1 MGRGKRMQGSLKKH
15 VLVNSMI
22 FMIPVISIIVVLLC
36 NNYRFKEWKCMESEY
51 LLLQQYEQKVEG
63 LLERFSITANQ
74 ITEDSK
80 ISPYKWKQGNYD
92 TRLAME
98 QLGLYWSGNSE
109 FYEMVI
115 CIDETDKVYHMSGI
129 SDFKV
134 YINRF
139 FSVKN
144 EANVKIIYD
153 LLYGK
158 QRYGFMTYDQFE
170 RQGDYKMTLITYP
183 IGYKRPYGAYGTLV
197 GILDNDFFSENLI
210 ESYLSSDTAIFDSS
224 GKVFFTTLNNW
235 ENVWPEVEK
244 IMIGDE
250 ASKYQMV
257 DAGKQEYAMI
267 LSTSKSTGL
276 FYLRLIEMETL
287 AEMVWKEMLPMIVTF
302 LVLGVLTVVV
312 FAWIIAIYNYMPIRN
327 LYHLFSRD
335 SNVKEK
341 VDELSFVKK
350 YVFDLIESNHSM
362 KQKMQ
367 EKDYYRMKE
376 MLVDR
381 LYEDGY
387 SKEEDEELLGLLGME
402 LEKYEFTIIML
413 QQRHGTVEYDEVVLH
428 SSLLDM
434 QEEDTIYLT
443 EESNKSFVFLHYA
456 VEGTDSALDKGRRMV
471 EMLYAEGLMF
481 RVGVGRCRTS
491 LSDIRESM
499 LESILALD
507 LAPEQSVAIFE
518 QLAVVYPQNNYVLP
532 GKEELLLQIYIQK
545 GNHKGILEQLDILE
559 TFLKQQCRY
568 LQRQELRFVMYRLIY
583 YLRELP
589 KVSEEKLSSTV
600 KELMEHTDIQ
610 TFFSCYCR
618 FVEEVIAEETTDS
631 NDSKDERIQEML
643 KHVDE
648 NYTNPEMGL
657 SYMAQHFGLR
667 ESYFSTYFKEKAGVT
682 FISYLSEKRLEEGS
696 RLLRETK
703 DSIQDIVNAIGYTDT
718 TSFSRK
724 FAKRYGMKPGE
735 YRVAFQNEEL

>member
-1 MGRGKRMQGSLKKH
+1 MGREKRTQGSLKKH
-15 VLVNSMI
+15 VLVNSII
-22 FMIPVISIIVVLLC
+22 FMIPVISIIVVLLSS
-36 NNYRFKEWKCMESEY
+36 NYWFKEWQYMENEY

-115 CIDETDKVYHMSGI
+115 CIDETEKVYHMSGI

-134 YINRF
+134 FINRF

-144 EANVKIIYD
+144 ESNVRIIYD

-158 QRYGFMTYDQFE
+158 QRYGFLTYDQFE
-170 RQGDYKMTLITYP
+170 QQGDYKMTLLTYP

-197 GILDNDFFSENLI
+197 GILDNDFFTENLM
-210 ESYLSSDTAIFDSS
+210 ESYLSSETVIFDGS
-224 GKVFFTTLNNW
+224 GKVLFTTLENW
-235 ENVWPEVEK
+235 ENVWPKIEEMMTENELSKYRMIDVEK
-244 IMIGDE
+244 R
-250 ASKYQMV
+250 
-257 DAGKQEYAMI
+257 EYAMI
-267 LSTSKSTGL
+267 LSSSKSTGL
-276 FYLRLIEMETL
+276 SYLRLIERDIL
-287 AEMVWKEMLPMIVTF
+287 AEMVWQEMLPMIVTF
-302 LVLGVLTVVV
+302 LICGVLIVVV

-350 YVFDLIESNHSM
+350 YVFDLIESNHAM

-387 SKEEDEELLGLLGME
+387 SKEEDEELLGLLGIE
-402 LEKYEFTIIML
+402 LEKYEFSIIML
-413 QQRHGTVEYDEVVLH
+413 QQKHGTVEYDEVVLH

-443 EESNKSFVFLHYA
+443 EESNNSFVFLHYA
-456 VEGTDSALDKGRRMV
+456 VKGTGTALYKGRRMV
-471 EMLYAEGLMF
+471 EKLYAEGLMF
-481 RVGVGRCRTS
+481 RVGVGRCRIF

-507 LAPEQSVAIFE
+507 LAPEQNVAIFE
-518 QLAVVYPQNNYVLP
+518 QLTVVYPQNNFVIP

-545 GNHKGILEQLDILE
+545 GNHKGILEQLKIME
-559 TFLKQQCRY
+559 TVLKQQCRY
-568 LQRQELRFVMYRLIY
+568 LQRQELRFVMYRMID

-600 KELMEHTDIQ
+600 KELMELTDIQ
-610 TFFSCYCR
+610 NFFSCYCR
-618 FVEEVIAEETTDS
+618 FVEEALAEDTGDS
-631 NDSKDERIQEML
+631 IISKDERILEIL
-643 KHVDE
+643 KHVNE
-648 NYTNPEMGL
+648 NFANPEMGL
-657 SYMAQHFGLR
+657 SYMAHHFGLR

-696 RLLRETK
+696 RLLRETN
-703 DSIQDIVNAIGYTDT
+703 DSIQDIVNSIGYTDT

-724 FAKRYGMKPGE
+724 FTKRYGMKPGE

>member
-1 MGRGKRMQGSLKKH
+1 MGREKRTQGSLKKH
-15 VLVNSMI
+15 VLVNSII
-22 FMIPVISIIVVLLC
+22 FMIPVISIIVVLLSS
-36 NNYRFKEWKCMESEY
+36 NYWFKEWQYMENEY

-115 CIDETDKVYHMSGI
+115 CIDETEKVYHMSGI

-134 YINRF
+134 FINRF

-144 EANVKIIYD
+144 ESNVRIIYD

-158 QRYGFMTYDQFE
+158 QRYGFLTYDQFE
-170 RQGDYKMTLITYP
+170 QQGDYKMTLLTYP

-197 GILDNDFFSENLI
+197 GILDNDFFTENLM
-210 ESYLSSDTAIFDSS
+210 ESYLSSETVIFDGS
-224 GKVFFTTLNNW
+224 GKVLFTTLENW
-235 ENVWPEVEK
+235 ENVWPKIEEMMTENELSKYRMIDVEK
-244 IMIGDE
+244 R
-250 ASKYQMV
+250 
-257 DAGKQEYAMI
+257 EYAMI
-267 LSTSKSTGL
+267 LSSSKSTGL
-276 FYLRLIEMETL
+276 SYLRLIERDIL
-287 AEMVWKEMLPMIVTF
+287 AEMVWQEMLPMIVTF
-302 LVLGVLTVVV
+302 LICGVLIVVV

-387 SKEEDEELLGLLGME
+387 SKEEDEELLGLLGIE
-402 LEKYEFTIIML
+402 LEKYEFSIIML
-413 QQRHGTVEYDEVVLH
+413 QQKHGTVEYDEVVLH

-443 EESNKSFVFLHYA
+443 EESNNSFVFLHYA
-456 VEGTDSALDKGRRMV
+456 VKGTGTALYKGRRMV
-471 EMLYAEGLMF
+471 EKLYAEGLMF
-481 RVGVGRCRTS
+481 RVGVGRCRIF

-507 LAPEQSVAIFE
+507 LAPEQNVAIFE
-518 QLAVVYPQNNYVLP
+518 QLTVVYPQNNFVIP

-545 GNHKGILEQLDILE
+545 GNHKGILEQLKIME
-559 TFLKQQCRY
+559 TVLKQQCRY
-568 LQRQELRFVMYRLIY
+568 LQRQELRFVMYRMID

-600 KELMEHTDIQ
+600 KELMELTDIQ
-610 TFFSCYCR
+610 NFFSCYCR
-618 FVEEVIAEETTDS
+618 FVEEALAEDTGDS
-631 NDSKDERIQEML
+631 IISKDERILEIL
-643 KHVDE
+643 KHVNE
-648 NYTNPEMGL
+648 NFANPEMGL

-696 RLLRETK
+696 RLLRETN
-703 DSIQDIVNAIGYTDT
+703 DSIQDIVNSIGYTDT

-724 FAKRYGMKPGE
+724 FTKRYGMKPGE